1 MINYFAEHIWQV
13 WLIVS
18 IICLILELTNGD
30 FFIFCFAIGGVGG
43 LITSVFTDSISAQVV
58 VFAVISVLSIFFV
71 RPVML
76 RYFHKRGHE
85 RKSNAEALIGRIGK
99 VTDAIPK
106 NGYGY
111 VQIDGDSWKAHTP
124 DGSAVEPGTKV
135 EVLKMDSIIITVKR
149 I

>member
-1 MINYFAEHIWQV
+1 MLSYFAQNLWQV
-13 WLIVS
+13 WLLVS

-30 FFIFCFAIGGVGG
+30 FFIFCFAIGGIGG
-43 LITSVFTDSISAQVV
+43 LAISLFTDSLSWQIII
-58 VFAVISVLSIFFV
+58 FAIVSVLSLFFI

-76 RYFHKRGHE
+76 RYFHKKGHE

-99 VTDAIPK
+99 VTDAIPE

-124 DGSAVEPGTKV
+124 DGQSV
-135 EVLKMDSIIITVKR
+135 EVGMKVKVLNMDSIIITVKR

>member
-1 MINYFAEHIWQV
+1 MLSYFAQNPWQV

-30 FFIFCFAIGGVGG
+30 FFIFCFAIGGIGG
-43 LITSVFTDSISAQVV
+43 LATSLFTDSLSWQIII
-58 VFAVISVLSIFFV
+58 FAIVSVLSLFFI

-76 RYFHKRGHE
+76 RYFHKKGHE

-99 VTDAIPK
+99 VTDAIPE

-124 DGSAVEPGTKV
+124 DGQSV
-135 EVLKMDSIIITVKR
+135 EVGMKVKVLSMDSIIITVKR